1 MAHKKG
7 AGSSKNGRE
16 SHSKR
21 LGVKIF
27 GGQLAVAGN
36 IIVRQRGTKHHPDVN
51 VGIGKDH
58 TLFALID
65 GKVVFR
71 KKANNKSFVSVIPV
85 EAAPVAEQPKAKV
98 AEKKSTSAETKAAAV
113 AEEPKAEKKEKAEA
127 PKKAEADEQVES
139 GEETAAE

>member
-36 IIVRQRGTKHHPDVN
+36 IIVRQRGTKHNAGAN

-58 TLFALID
+58 TLFALTD
-65 GKVVFR
+65 GMVEFR
-71 KKANNKSFVSVIPV
+71 KRRDNKSYVSV
-85 EAAPVAEQPKAKV
+85 APFAE
-98 AEKKSTSAETKAAAV
+98 S
-113 AEEPKAEKKEKAEA
+113 
-127 PKKAEADEQVES
+127 
-139 GEETAAE
+139 